1 MADPKTDAKPISF
14 TDDKKTATVTAT
26 KHIPLSLL
34 FAGGKVP
41 DKFAKHPGGA
51 RVEKGVAITVSEEGA
66 AYLKK
71 IGYAK

>member
-1 MADPKTDAKPISF
+1 M
-14 TDDKKTATVTAT
+14 VV
-26 KHIPLSLL
+26 PLSLL